1 VTTPVVAL
9 LLVTLSSPCVD
20 SFPLNQGEAASC
32 DGLLVPEGQAVKA
45 LGCLTVELPRCK
57 VDLDTTKRRALI
69 VDGASAAKL
78 EALNTHIMG
87 CERALIEAASVEPRA
102 WWDSPAMGFGAGVV
116 VTAATVIALLF
127 GQK

>member
-1 VTTPVVAL
+1 MTILIACL
-9 LLVTLSSPCVD
+9 SLVISSPCVQA
-20 SFPLNQGEAASC
+20 SALIQGEAASC
-32 DGLLVPEGQAVKA
+32 DGLLVPESQAVKA

-57 VDLDTTKRRALI
+57 VDLDTTKRRSLI
-69 VDGASAAKL
+69 IDGASAAKL

-87 CERALIEAASVEPRA
+87 CERALLEAASVEPRA